1 MAFNLKIDCN
11 RKTSFYVNRDGINEI
26 YFNEIRRIPL
36 LTEEQEME
44 LVLRF
49 KNAPTEKEREEAKNK
64 LVESNLRFVISVAKK
79 LGTPETFLDL
89 VSEGNIGLIKAIEKF
104 NPDKECHLIT
114 YALSWIV
121 AYIKN
126 YQITQLNA
134 VVPPNALKLHNYV
147 KNVTREFFAENER
160 NPTTHEIADMVRKKF
175 NFQITNL
182 EDVELGRMISIDEK
196 YGVVDDE
203 ETVEESAPY
212 LMRTSSNNIQDDI
225 DEEYKKHKLDFFLGK
240 LDKRERFIVERVY
253 GIGCEQESFD
263 TIGMNL
269 TEELGGELG
278 GERVRQICNAAVSK
292 MRKYKTM
299 IKD

>member
-1 MAFNLKIDCN
+1 MGFNVKIDCSS
-11 RKTSFYVNRDGINEI
+11 KTSFFVNRDGINEI
-26 YFNEIRRIPL
+26 YFNEVRRIPL
-36 LTEEQEME
+36 LTQEEES
-44 LVLRF
+44 VLLDKFR
-49 KNAPTEKEREEAKNK
+49 NASTKKERDAAKNK
-64 LVESNLRFVISVAKK
+64 LIESNLRFVISIAKK
-79 LGTPETFLDL
+79 LGTPDTFLDL

-147 KNVTREFFAENER
+147 KNVTKDFFAENER
-160 NPTTHEIADMVRKKF
+160 NPTAHEIADLVRKKF
-175 NFQITNL
+175 DFRITNL

-196 YGVVDDE
+196 YGVMDEDD
-203 ETVEESAPY
+203 TVEDSTLY
-212 LMRTSSNNIQDDI
+212 LARTSSNNIQENI

-240 LDKRERFIVERVY
+240 LDDRERFIVKRYY

-263 TIGMNL
+263 TIGLQL
-269 TEELGGELG
+269 TPELG
-278 GERVRQICNAAVSK
+278 GERVRQICNVAVSK
-292 MRKYKTM
+292 MKKYKSM
-299 IKD
+299 VKD